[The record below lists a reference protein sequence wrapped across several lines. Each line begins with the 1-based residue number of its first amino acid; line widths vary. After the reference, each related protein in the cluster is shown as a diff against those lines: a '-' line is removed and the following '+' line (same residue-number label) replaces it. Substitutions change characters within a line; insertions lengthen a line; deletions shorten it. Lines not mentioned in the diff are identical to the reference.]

1 MWWAAMSSL
10 YRPETEIVRKRL
22 LAARHAAGLTQQAV
36 AQAWGMPQETISA
49 IERGAR
55 RIDVV
60 ELMDLCKILGLDV
73 VELIGSVRDEVG
85 TTQRGTTK
93 PIQREGKPRHRRA

>member
-1 MWWAAMSSL
+1 MSSL
-10 YRPETEIVRKRL
+10 YRQESTIVRKRL

-49 IERGAR
+49 IERGIR

-60 ELMDLCKILGLDV
+60 ELMDLCQILGLDV
-73 VELIGSVRDEVG
+73 AELIAGVRDEVAVI
-85 TTQRGTTK
+85 R
-93 PIQREGKPRHRRA
+93 RKPRSRALGNGRPRRRRS